1 MLKPYS
7 SNKNQKNSEDKKDE
21 KLTEEDKK
29 ERTKKIIYPSGII
42 KITTKNAKNQ
52 IIEEEVD

>member
-29 ERTKKIIYPSGII
+29 EKIKKIIYPSGII